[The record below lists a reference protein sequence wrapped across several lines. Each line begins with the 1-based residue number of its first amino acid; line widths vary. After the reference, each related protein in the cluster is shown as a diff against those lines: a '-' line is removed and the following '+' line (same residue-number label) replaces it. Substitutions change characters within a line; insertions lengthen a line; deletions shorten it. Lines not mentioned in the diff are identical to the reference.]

1 MDFLQEWSRAPG
13 CFLRRIYKWDSKQF
27 QSLHHHLIDINID
40 VIIID
45 VIIIDVNIKVVVAI
59 NDDHDFCR
67 KEKGRWVICW
77 PT

>member
-1 MDFLQEWSRAPG
+1 MVASTRMLPPPDLQVG
-13 CFLRRIYKWDSKQF
+13 FFQF

-67 KEKGRWVICW
+67 KEKERWVICW